1 MSEQRFADLKKIPD
15 APAARMLAEV
25 NAALETQVD
34 APASASVETVLNKLA
49 AQDAWVDVLRLLSI
63 AMPAREGVWWACIA
77 ARDVVGE
84 GEENATHCLK
94 ASEAWVFKPD
104 EKNREAAR
112 VSLDNVYVDDDTNL
126 VATAVMYAPGNMGPG
141 DMAQYPAPAGAVS
154 SCVFGMNMISLG
166 AAEDFETHMQL
177 LIDRAVDI
185 ARGGNGKIEAANDD
199 KQLGTKP
206 EETEGDA

>member
-1 MSEQRFADLKKIPD
+1 MSENRFAELKKIPQE
-15 APAARMLAEV
+15 PAARMLASV
-25 NAALETQVD
+25 NAKLKTPVD
-34 APASASVETVLNKLA
+34 VPASASVEAVLEKLA
-49 AQDAWVDVLRLLSI
+49 EKNAWVDVLRLLSI
-63 AMPAREGVWWACIA
+63 AMPPREGVWWACIA

-84 GEENATHCLK
+84 GDENATHCLK

-141 DMAQYPAPAGAVS
+141 DMSKYPAPAGAVS

-166 AAEDFETHMQL
+166 EAEDFDTHLQL
-177 LIDRAVDI
+177 LIDRALDI
-185 ARGGNGKIEAANDD
+185 SRGGSGKVASKEDEPM
-199 KQLGTKP
+199 P
-206 EETEGDA
+206 ETAEGDA

>member
-1 MSEQRFADLKKIPD
+1 MSEERFAGLKKIPD

-34 APASASVETVLNKLA
+34 APASASVETVLAKLA
-49 AQDAWVDVLRLLSI
+49 EQSAWVDVLRLLAI

-84 GEENATHCLK
+84 GDENTTHCLK

-141 DMAQYPAPAGAVS
+141 DMAKYPAPAGAVS
-154 SCVFGMNMISLG
+154 SCVFGMNMIALG
-166 AAEDFETHMQL
+166 AAEDFEGHMQL
-177 LIDRAVDI
+177 LIDRALDI
-185 ARGGNGKIEAANDD
+185 ARGGNGKIEAKA
-199 KQLGTKP
+199 KTESK
-206 EETEGDA
+206 EEEPAEGDA